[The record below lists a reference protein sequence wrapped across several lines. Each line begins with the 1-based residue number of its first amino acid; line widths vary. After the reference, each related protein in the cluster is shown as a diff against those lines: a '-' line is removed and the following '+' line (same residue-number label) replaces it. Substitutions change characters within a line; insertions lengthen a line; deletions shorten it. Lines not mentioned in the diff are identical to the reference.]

1 MKWLLL
7 AGAAALSF
15 TGYVA
20 CISIK
25 GQRVNPV
32 IHKNLVKWES
42 NGDSALSTSLVKD
55 TEGHITSVETDLETN
70 RFVFCEDSVMLTE
83 FSKTA
88 NRIVYEFKGK
98 RDSTGKL
105 MSGVATA
112 SYSVSSPDTVIHHFE
127 YNTEGYLV
135 KEFRDYGKNN
145 LYTIVYEYEQGD
157 AIKIYTYSNDE
168 LYNTKSL
175 EYFTDRK
182 NLTELE
188 DFKFR
193 KNINSLAG
201 KTSNHL
207 VKKIS
212 SVARN
217 GKLNYSFDYEY
228 ETDEEGLPVK
238 AITMKG
244 KKINSVTT
252 YFYVPKT

>member
-7 AGAAALSF
+7 AGVAALSL

-20 CISIK
+20 CVSIK
-25 GQRVNPV
+25 AQRVNPV

-42 NGDSALSTSLVKD
+42 NGDSASSVSLVKD
-55 TEGHITSVETDLETN
+55 TEGRITSVETDLEIN
-70 RFVFCEDSVMLTE
+70 RFDFGKDSVTFTE
-83 FSKTA
+83 FSKTE

-105 MSGVATA
+105 MSGIATA

-127 YNTEGYLV
+127 YNAEGYLV
-135 KEFRDYGKNN
+135 KEFRDYGKNSV
-145 LYTIVYEYEQGD
+145 YAIIYEYEHGD
-157 AIKIYTYSNDE
+157 AVKIYTYYNDE
-168 LYNTKSL
+168 LYNTKEL
-175 EYFTDRK
+175 EYFTDKK
-182 NLTELE
+182 NLTGLE

-193 KNINSLAG
+193 RTINSLAG

-207 VKKIS
+207 VKKITS
-212 SVARN
+212 TARN
-217 GKLNYSFDYEY
+217 GKLNYSFNYEY

-252 YFYVPKT
+252 YFYAPKA

>member
-1 MKWLLL
+1 MKWLLV

-20 CISIK
+20 CRSIK

-32 IHKNLVKWES
+32 IHKNLVKWERA
-42 NGDSALSTSLVKD
+42 GDSASSTSLVKD
-55 TEGHITSVETDLETN
+55 AGGHITSVETNLELN
-70 RFVFCEDSVMLTE
+70 RFGFCEDSVTLTE
-83 FSKTA
+83 FSKTE

-105 MSGVATA
+105 ISGVATA
-112 SYSVSSPDTVIHHFE
+112 SYSVSSPDTVAHYFE
-127 YNTEGYLV
+127 YNAEGYLL
-135 KEFRDYGKNN
+135 KEFRDYGNHN
-145 LYTIVYEYEQGD
+145 VYTIVYEYEQGD
-157 AIKIYTYSNDE
+157 AIKIYTYYNDE
-168 LYNTKSL
+168 LQNTKSL
-175 EYFTDRK
+175 EYFTDKK
-182 NLTELE
+182 NFTGLE

-207 VKKIS
+207 VSKVS
-212 SVARN
+212 SVTRT
-217 GKLNYSFDYEY
+217 GKLNYSFNYEY

-244 KKINSVTT
+244 KKVNSVTT
-252 YFYVPKT
+252 YFYVPKV

>member
-1 MKWLLL
+1 MKWLLV

-20 CISIK
+20 CRSIK

-32 IHKNLVKWES
+32 IQKNLVKWES
-42 NGDSALSTSLVKD
+42 TGDSASSASLVKD
-55 TEGHITSVETDLETN
+55 TAGNIISVETNLEIN
-70 RFVFCEDSVMLTE
+70 RFGFCEDSLTLTE
-83 FSKTA
+83 FSKTE

-112 SYSVSSPDTVIHHFE
+112 SYSVNSPDTVIHHFE
-127 YNTEGYLV
+127 YNAEGYLI
-135 KEFRDYGKNN
+135 KEFRDYGNHSV
-145 LYTIVYEYEQGD
+145 YTIVYEYEQGD
-157 AIKIYTYSNDE
+157 AVKIYTYYNDE
-168 LYNTKSL
+168 LYNTKSF

-182 NLTELE
+182 NVTGLE

-193 KNINSLAG
+193 KNINGLAG

-212 SVARN
+212 SVART
-217 GKLNYSFDYEY
+217 GKLNYSFNYEY

-244 KKINSVTT
+244 KKVNSVTT
-252 YFYVPKT
+252 YFYTAKA